1 MSVQDDLA
9 AVKRRLQDL
18 EHTVEELER
27 RVGTGQTAPLA
38 PASGRAASMVTIPD
52 APYDAGKWTDV
63 DDEGLGARDRHAP

>member
-27 RVGTGQTAPLA
+27 RVGTERGASSA
-38 PASGRAASMVTIPD
+38 PAPGRAESMVTIPE
-52 APYDAGKWTDV
+52 APYDAGMWTDV
-63 DDEGLGARDRHAP
+63 DDEGLGARDHHAP

>member
-27 RVGTGQTAPLA
+27 RVVAERVAPAA
-38 PASGRAASMVTIPD
+38 PASGPAASMVTIPD
-52 APYDAGKWTDV
+52 DPYDAGKWTDV

>member
-27 RVGTGQTAPLA
+27 RVGTERAAPQ
-38 PASGRAASMVTIPD
+38 PPEGRAESLVTIPD
-52 APYDAGKWTDV
+52 APYDRGLWTDA
-63 DDEGLGARDRHAP
+63 DDEGLGARDHHAP

>member
-18 EHTVEELER
+18 EHAVEELER
-27 RVGTGQTAPLA
+27 RVEAEQGSPPAPTA
-38 PASGRAASMVTIPD
+38 GRAESLVTIPD
-52 APYDAGKWTDV
+52 APYDSGLWTDT

>member
-27 RVGTGQTAPLA
+27 RVGTERGASPRPTA
-38 PASGRAASMVTIPD
+38 GRAESMVTIPD

-63 DDEGLGARDRHAP
+63 DDEGLGAHDHHAP

>member
-27 RVGTGQTAPLA
+27 RVGTERTSRSAPTG
-38 PASGRAASMVTIPD
+38 SRAQSMVTIPD
-52 APYDAGKWTDV
+52 APYDSQKWTDT